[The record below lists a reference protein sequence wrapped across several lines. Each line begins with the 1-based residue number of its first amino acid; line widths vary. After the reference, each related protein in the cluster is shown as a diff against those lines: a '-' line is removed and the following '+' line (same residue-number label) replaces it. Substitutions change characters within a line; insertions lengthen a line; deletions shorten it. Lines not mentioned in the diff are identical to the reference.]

1 MNLKKFAKG
10 VVGDNWKDKRN
21 KLYLLKSKKGT
32 RSKEAVEADVPDGV
46 DPAQWRRYIGWRMTE
61 LGLATE

>member
-10 VVGDNWKDKRN
+10 VVEDNWKDERN

-32 RSKEAVEADVPDGV
+32 RPREAVEADVPDGSES
-46 DPAQWRRYIGWRMTE
+46 R
-61 LGLATE
+61 